1 MIETALVLI
10 ALGAVLT
17 IIRMLLGPTSFDR
30 LLASDTL
37 AVMAVAF
44 LAVLSTGVGGT
55 LYIDVAIVYGIIGFV
70 GVVVI
75 ARFLQGVRR

>member
-1 MIETALVLI
+1 MIEVSLVLI
-10 ALGAVLT
+10 AIGAVFA
-17 IIRMLLGPTSFDR
+17 IVRMLVGPSSFDR

-37 AVMAVAF
+37 AVTAVAF
-44 LAVLSTGVGGT
+44 LAILSTGVGGA

-75 ARFLQGVRR
+75 ARFLQEVRR